1 MQRKKWMIAA
11 AVILFMALPAQAQ
24 HIEFGA
30 KVGLNTTKLTMNKEL
45 FSKKNQTGFFL
56 GPTVKIGLPITGLG
70 VAAAVLYD
78 QRDAKLDETK
88 VSQRSINIPVHLRY
102 SVGVGRM
109 ASIYAFAGPQIGFNV
124 GHKKFSLDSFD
135 YQLKNTNLSVN
146 LGLGVTL
153 FKHLELGA
161 NYNIACGKTG
171 EATLR
176 SVTSDVTTSLR
187 THNNAWQ
194 ILAAYYF

>member
-1 MQRKKWMIAA
+1 MQRKRWMIAV

-70 VAAAVLYD
+70 VDAAVLYD
-78 QRDAKLDETK
+78 QRDARPL
-88 VSQRSINIPVHLRY
+88 
-102 SVGVGRM
+102 
-109 ASIYAFAGPQIGFNV
+109 IGFNV